1 MPRTGSRVR
10 DGFRRGLRGAGFR
23 VSTTG
28 SGFFEDVSFAGVLG
42 AFLLVWLVDIA
53 QRVSLTSG
61 TPSFS
66 LSGMTEMSSYQEAV
80 VRFATEGQGNA
91 VVQAVAGSGKTT
103 TLKMVAQ
110 AVYGRIQV
118 VAFNKP
124 VANELASKMPSNAHC
139 STLHSV
145 GNRAWS
151 GGRKVEI
158 SGDKTKRIVRYLQED
173 RGEIPRWFP
182 SRKVAKVVS
191 LAKNEGLVPEGVENM
206 TGLVPDTRD
215 QWEALLDHYGVE
227 TDDRVTPDLLISAA
241 RKVLLKGIEYGRRI
255 VDFDDMLY
263 LPTLTEGSVFSR
275 TPWVFVDELQDF
287 SGLQREMVIR
297 MVSSGGRFLGVG
309 DRHQAIYGWRGAD
322 VNSMNVI
329 RSKTNSV
336 ELPLSIC
343 YRCPTKV
350 LDIARTFVPSIE
362 AAPGA
367 LPGIV
372 EAPDTF
378 KLADVKPGHLVVCR
392 NRAPGITLAYRLL
405 GAGVPVR
412 VLGASVGQGIV
423 SLIESFNKEWVEE
436 MLEALSIRTMLAI
449 ARAKKREDDE
459 GAEEAIDQD
468 ATIRAVAEGLPSV
481 EKTADLVR
489 HVTSLFGLPE
499 DGKVLVGTIHSVKG
513 LEADEVW
520 FLDRDLIPSRGA
532 KQEWQKEQEKNLFY
546 VGVTRARRAL
556 RFVKSSGLS

>member
-1 MPRTGSRVR
+1 
-10 DGFRRGLRGAGFR
+10 
-23 VSTTG
+23 
-28 SGFFEDVSFAGVLG
+28 
-42 AFLLVWLVDIA
+42 
-53 QRVSLTSG
+53 
-61 TPSFS
+61 
-66 LSGMTEMSSYQEAV
+66 MTEMSSYQQAV
-80 VRFATEGQGNA
+80 VRFASEGQGNA

-103 TLKMVAQ
+103 TLKLAAQ
-110 AVYGRIQV
+110 AIIGRVQV

-124 VANELASKMPSNAHC
+124 VAAELSRKMPSNTEC
-139 STLHSV
+139 STLHSI
-145 GNRAWS
+145 GNRAWA

-158 SGDKTKRIVRYLQED
+158 AGDKTRRIVRYLQED

-182 SRKVAKVVS
+182 SRKIARVVS
-191 LAKNEGLVPEGVENM
+191 LAKNEGLVPEGVEGM
-206 TGLVPDTRD
+206 IGLVPDTRD
-215 QWEALLDHYGVE
+215 QWESMLDHYGVE
-227 TDDRVTPDLLISAA
+227 TDDRVTPDLLISSA

-275 TPWVFVDELQDF
+275 TPWVFVDELQDV
-287 SGLQREMVIR
+287 SGLQREMVLR
-297 MVSSGGRFLGVG
+297 MVATGGRFLGVG

-322 VNSMNVI
+322 VHSMDVI
-329 RSKTNSV
+329 RRKTNSE

-350 LDIARTFVPSIE
+350 IELARTIVPDIE

-367 LPGIV
+367 LPGIL

-378 KLADVKPGHLVVCR
+378 KLADIKVGHLVVCR
-392 NRAPGITLAYRLL
+392 NRAPGIALAYRLL
-405 GAGVPVR
+405 AAGIPVR
-412 VLGASVGQGIV
+412 VLGATVGQGIIG
-423 SLIESFNKEWVEE
+423 LIESFNKEWVEE
-436 MLEALSIRTMLAI
+436 MLEALSNRTMRAI

-468 ATIRAVAEGLPSV
+468 ATIRAVADGLPNV
-481 EKTADLVR
+481 EKTADLIR
-489 HVTSLFGLPE
+489 HVQSLFGLPE
-499 DGKVLVGTIHSVKG
+499 EGKVLVGTIHSVKG

-532 KQEWQKEQEKNLFY
+532 KLAWQREQERNLFY
-546 VGVTRARRAL
+546 VGVTRARKAL